1 MMRVTTR
8 MIFEKSMDNLT
19 RSWNDIGRL
28 QAQLGTG
35 KRISQP
41 SDDPIGTT
49 RAISAR
55 SGLRANEQFQRTLQ
69 ETQLFVNSSE
79 GAVLR
84 LADVAAEIQT
94 IAVQLADDAT
104 GESGAM
110 ALEYQLDQLLEE
122 MLSLANTEYAGIRIF
137 GGHASD
143 RNAFQAMRD
152 EEGKISGFASSVRG
166 GEEDVQRLVGKDV
179 LLTIN
184 LSGSDLFGEGLSF
197 VDHVVQLR
205 DAARSNDTA
214 TAAALIPTLEADGD
228 QINLALAVTG
238 GLITRVDNLNEQLG
252 AEALQLESSRAEY
265 EDLDM
270 AEATM
275 QLQIEQA
282 ILQAALAATTETLGL
297 SLVNF
302 MQ

>member
-1 MMRVTTR
+1 MRVTTR
-8 MIFEKSMDNLT
+8 MIFEKSMENLT

-35 KRISQP
+35 RRISQP

-55 SGLRANEQFQRTLQ
+55 SGLRANEQYQRTLQ

-79 GAVLR
+79 AAVLR
-84 LADVAAEIQT
+84 MADLAAEIQT

-104 GESGAM
+104 GESGAV
-110 ALEYQLDQLLEE
+110 ALEYQLDQVLEE

-143 RNAFQAMRD
+143 RNPFEAVRD
-152 EEGKISGFASSVRG
+152 ADGKITRFASTSLRG
-166 GEEDVQRLVGKDV
+166 GEEGVRRLVGKDV

-184 LSGSDLFGEGLSF
+184 LTGSDLFGEGLSF

-205 DAARSNDTA
+205 DAARGNDTA
-214 TAAALIPTLEADGD
+214 KAAELIPALEADGD
-228 QINLALAVTG
+228 QVNLALAVTG
-238 GLITRVDNLNEQLG
+238 GLITRVENLTDQLD
-252 AEALQLESSRAEY
+252 AESLQLESSRAEY

-282 ILQAALAATTETLGL
+282 ILQAALTATTETLGL